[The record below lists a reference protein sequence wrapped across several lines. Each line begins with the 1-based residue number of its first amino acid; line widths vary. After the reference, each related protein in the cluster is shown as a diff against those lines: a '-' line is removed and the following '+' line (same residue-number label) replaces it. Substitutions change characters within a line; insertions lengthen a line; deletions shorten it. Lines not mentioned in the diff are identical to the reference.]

1 MYPKNPQESKNHIIF
16 DLAWKPRE
24 LRAGSWKSVLGNG
37 AKTTHVEKSRTKLIM
52 PLEDLPTKHTVHD
65 FHDDVLVIKIDVSE
79 KCQQLSS
86 KSPKLALKYARG

>member
-1 MYPKNPQESKNHIIF
+1 
-16 DLAWKPRE
+16 
-24 LRAGSWKSVLGNG
+24 
-37 AKTTHVEKSRTKLIM
+37 M